1 MNAHKIKWDED
12 ELVQAE
18 EDITLNYERIK
29 IKKKKKNDS
38 KREESSLVKKE
49 SKLFIL

>member
-29 IKKKKKNDS
+29 IKKKKMTVKEKN
-38 KREESSLVKKE
+38 LV
-49 SKLFIL
+49 L